1 MENRKPIVALGN
13 YNSKK
18 YRFMGIV
25 RPTMGAAI
33 KKVVTEMLEKLIPK
47 AEPVKHA
54 ASKRPTKKLK
64 VRNKLIQDATGEEVD
79 FTELGVN
86 DAVTV
91 GATAEIGGKKATG
104 EYLLPNGVIYVFKD
118 GRLSNII
125 AAPKEEPA
133 LAKKVIAKP
142 VQKQPIP
149 ATRKLHTPEPVDK
162 LAGLRAYL
170 DSKKPQPN
178 PTATPDNRF
187 AGMFERAQERVKQKR
202 IEDFLKNKK
211 NRR

>member
-18 YRFMGIV
+18 YRFIGMV
-25 RPTMGAAI
+25 RPSMGSAI

-47 AEPVKHA
+47 AEPVKPA
-54 ASKRPTKKLK
+54 ASKRLTKKLK

-104 EYLLPNGVIYVFKD
+104 EYLLPNGVTYVFRD
-118 GRLSNII
+118 GRLSKIT

-133 LAKKVIAKP
+133 FAKKVVTIKP
-142 VQKQPIP
+142 VPKKVVQVVK
-149 ATRKLHTPEPVDK
+149 PEPVKDRTTGVK
-162 LAGLRAYL
+162 EWLNSR
-170 DSKKPQPN
+170 KIKPN
-178 PTATPDNRF
+178 PTATPDNRY
-187 AGMFERAQERVKQKR
+187 AGILDRYKAAKKKR
-202 IEDFLKNKK
+202 EIEEYLKKKNKK
-211 NRR
+211 R